1 MFSIKLLSDKLNNH
15 KMLARFL
22 LSFPALIVLIYVY
35 FFALD
40 TINAFKIITY
50 NDQTVQQSTEVYPV
64 ISHSINKDGE
74 YELITDKLVS
84 YSFEPETENIM
95 YISAATDGVY
105 YTAFDDSG
113 KEVKRK
119 SSILFDSVTVNDEDT
134 VTVILADEDNT
145 TLDIHS
151 GDPVYLVSVTKEGN
165 YLLHCV
171 ADESIEDK
179 IAYVI
184 DGLEYDGDTKM
195 YIISDYYYRT
205 VPSLTDFYPCSTLET
220 DGLYYDVSSEQLLQ
234 NISSNFVWAYLLST
248 KIYFVVLM
256 VLVILVLFKILQNKP
271 EFELDIN
278 TKPYFIV
285 NNIALIINIIAGF
298 LAWCLLSK

>member
-1 MFSIKLLSDKLNNH
+1 MFSIKLLSDKLNNN

-22 LSFPALIVLIYVY
+22 LSFPALIALIYVY

-50 NDQTVQQSTEVYPV
+50 NDQAVQQSSEVYPV
-64 ISHSINKDGE
+64 ISYNTNKDGD

-84 YSFEPETENIM
+84 YSFAPETENIM

-105 YTAFDDSG
+105 YTAYDDSG
-113 KEVKRK
+113 KKVKRK
-119 SSILFDSVTVNDEDT
+119 SSILFDSVTVTDEDT
-134 VTVILADEDNT
+134 VTVTLADEDNT

-184 DGLEYDGDTKM
+184 DGLEYDGDTEM

-205 VPSLTDFYPCSTLET
+205 VHSLDDFYPCSALET

-256 VLVILVLFKILQNKP
+256 LLVMLVLFKILQNKP

-285 NNIALIINIIAGF
+285 NNLAVVIIIIAGF